1 MNFNKPSFNLPFG
14 VTVPAVS
21 FKAPFTL
28 KIGQRAHKHAAPD
41 ELAKEPACTTTAA
54 RQSGTSQR
62 EANIFSLQP
71 SVSPR
76 LIAQRTLQSPSSSR
90 YREYRLVQRPLNNT

>member
-41 ELAKEPACTTTAA
+41 ELAKEPACTNTNQQADKQNCSEYSIYTDQPAS
-54 RQSGTSQR
+54 RQ
-62 EANIFSLQP
+62 
-71 SVSPR
+71 
-76 LIAQRTLQSPSSSR
+76 TLVFRKSFHKT
-90 YREYRLVQRPLNNT
+90 N